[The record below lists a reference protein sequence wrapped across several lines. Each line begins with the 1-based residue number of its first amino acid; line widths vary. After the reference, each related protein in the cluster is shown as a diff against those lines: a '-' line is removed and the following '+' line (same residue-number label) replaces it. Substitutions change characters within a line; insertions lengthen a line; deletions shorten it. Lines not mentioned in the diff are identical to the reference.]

1 MRRPPPRLSLAPLED
16 RWTPAA
22 GDLDPTFGTGG
33 LFTLPTATNTTVR
46 PVAVATRPDGSVLT
60 AATISVLDPV
70 TRQAVSST
78 AAVFRQTA
86 DGRLDPTFDDDGRAD
101 LPLASAAG
109 VAVQADGRV
118 LVLGTD
124 TPNIAETV
132 VVRLTAAGQPDP
144 TYGTGG
150 VASVVQSGSLQT
162 YSPHALAA
170 RPDGR
175 VVVTTTQ
182 TSSRDYSSFEAVVFQ
197 LTADGRRPAVFGV
210 VNVPFPVGN
219 LNRLTVSDVASLTDG
234 GAVLVGS
241 VATRSYQVTDKTGT
255 RTADDREAA
264 VVRLTAAGD
273 LDPTF
278 GDGGRV
284 RLAFGPTEG
293 WQYSAT
299 GVTVRP
305 DGRIVL
311 AGTALSPSFT
321 QTGLVA
327 VLTPAGKLDTG
338 YDGDGLSAARSG
350 TPYLLPDGSAV
361 IVNPSPNDPARGIT
375 RLTAAGQVDPTFGSN
390 GSAALPFSLAA
401 GSQFYPS
408 LGVTAATA
416 RPDGTLVL
424 AGFVVPNEQS
434 SGTGTVIALQ
444 GSGPVSFAAA
454 TPGAVQVGGPT
465 DGTAQQFA
473 PSAAGY
479 RVAGVTTFYPN
490 FPGTTRTA
498 TADVTGDGV
507 PDYIAGPGPGGGP
520 NVVILDGTTGER
532 VADLNAFETT
542 FTGGVFVAAADL
554 NGDGKAE
561 VIVTPDQG
569 GGPVVAVYDGARLAA
584 GRNEGASLARFFGIE
599 DAGFRGGARAAL
611 GDVDGD
617 GKPDLV
623 VAAGFGGGPR
633 VAVYDGRTALA
644 SGGQVPRR
652 LVADFFV
659 FEQALRNGVYVTA
672 ADLTGDGAAEVVVG
686 GGPGGGPRVFALDGK
701 ALVGGRQ
708 TPAADFFAGDQTSR
722 GGVRLAVAADLSGR
736 PRQVTGSG
744 AGETASV
751 RVYTP
756 AAARTGAAPT
766 QTLSPF
772 GGASLADGVYVG

>member
-1 MRRPPPRLSLAPLED
+1 MARRSFPRLSLAALED

-33 LFTLPTATNTTVR
+33 LFTLPTAANTTVR
-46 PVAVATRPDGSVLT
+46 PVAVATRPDGTVLT
-60 AATISVLDPV
+60 VATVSDLDPV
-70 TRQAVSST
+70 TRQAVASGV
-78 AAVFRQTA
+78 AVFRQTA

-101 LPLASAAG
+101 LPLTAAID
-109 VAVQADGRV
+109 VAVQPDGRV
-118 LVLGTD
+118 LVLGTNS
-124 TPNIAETV
+124 PNTAETV
-132 VVRLTAAGQPDP
+132 VLRLTADGRPDP
-144 TYGTGG
+144 AYGAGG
-150 VASVVQSGSLQT
+150 VASVVRGD
-162 YSPHALAA
+162 ALNVSQPATLA
-170 RPDGR
+170 VRPDGR
-175 VVVTTTQ
+175 ALVTTSTFQ
-182 TSSRDYSSFEAVVFQ
+182 TRAPTIAAVSVFQFTADGQPDTGFHSALTGFPVGDLFQ
-197 LTADGRRPAVFGV
+197 LT
-210 VNVPFPVGN
+210 
-219 LNRLTVSDVASLTDG
+219 LTDTAPLADG

-241 VATRSYQVTDKTGT
+241 VATRTYQVTDKTGT
-255 RTADDREAA
+255 RTAYDREAA
-264 VVRLTAAGD
+264 VVRLTAAGN

-305 DGRIVL
+305 DGRIEL

-321 QTGLVA
+321 QTGLTA
-327 VLTPAGKLDTG
+327 VLTSAGKLDAG

-361 IVNPSPNDPARGIT
+361 IVDPSPNDPGRGVT
-375 RLTAAGQVDPTFGSN
+375 RLTPAGQVDPAFGSN
-390 GSAALPFSLAA
+390 GSAPLPFPLAT

-408 LGVTAATA
+408 LGVTAAIA

-424 AGFVVPNEQS
+424 AGFVVTDGQS
-434 SGTGTVIALQ
+434 SGTGTLIALQ
-444 GSGPVSFAAA
+444 GSGPVGFAAA
-454 TPGAVQVGGPT
+454 APGAVQVGGPA
-465 DGTAQQFA
+465 DGSAQQLV

-479 RVAGVTTFYPN
+479 RVAGVNTFYPN
-490 FPGTTRTA
+490 FPGNVRTA

-507 PDYIAGPGPGGGP
+507 PDLIAGPGPGGGP
-520 NVVILDGTTGER
+520 NVVVLDGATGER
-532 VADLNAFETT
+532 FADLNAFESG
-542 FTGGVFVAAADL
+542 FAGGVFVTAADL

-584 GRNEGASLARFFGIE
+584 GQNAGASLARFLGIE
-599 DAGFRGGARAAL
+599 DAAFRGGARPAVA
-611 GDVDGD
+611 DVNGD
-617 GKPDLV
+617 GTPDLV

-633 VAVYDGRTALA
+633 VAVYDGRTVLA

-659 FEQALRNGVYVTA
+659 FEPTLRNGVYVTA

-701 ALVGGRQ
+701 SLVAGRQ
-708 TPAADFFAGDQTSR
+708 TPVADFFAGDPDSR
-722 GGVRLAVAADLSGR
+722 GGVRLAATGVNL
-736 PRQVTGSG
+736 VTGSG
-744 AGETASV
+744 ENQAASV
-751 RVYTP
+751 RVYSP
-756 AAARTGAAPT
+756 AAARTGGAAS
-766 QTLSPF
+766 QTLAPF
-772 GGASLADGVYVG
+772 GGVMLADGVYVG